1 MNNDLE
7 RFFGGA
13 AFTPS
18 TIAPQGDF
26 EVIPPGKYPV
36 LIEDAEMVQTKKG
49 TGHFLKLTMVI
60 LDGQYK
66 NRKIWDQINI
76 DNPSADCVEIGMREF
91 AALGLALGLQ
101 AITDT
106 TQLLRGV
113 VIAHVKVKD
122 DRNYVRTYSAPT
134 EAQPQTGDATPQEA
148 PHSPT
153 KDYPAHLTQGQTQ
166 GPSPTKRPW
175 ERN

>member
-1 MNNDLE
+1 MNDDLTK
-7 RFFGGA
+7 FFVGGT
-13 AFTPS
+13 AFIPS
-18 TIAPQGDF
+18 TIAPQSDF
-26 EVIPPGKYPV
+26 EVIPPGKYPA
-36 LIEDAEMVQTKKG
+36 LIEDAEVIQTKKG

-66 NRKIWDQINI
+66 NRKIWDQINV
-76 DNPSADCVEIGMREF
+76 DNPSTECVEIAMRTLS
-91 AALGLALGLQ
+91 ALGRALGLQ

-134 EAQPQTGDATPQEA
+134 EAQPQTGDATPQVT
-148 PHSPT
+148 PPV
-153 KDYPAHLTQGQTQ
+153 Q
-166 GPSPTKRPW
+166 GPEAIQGGDTKRPW